1 MFTEPPREPA
11 ESSERPDVRD
21 TDAEAERS
29 SDASDGP
36 QAEIESLQDQLL
48 RLRADT
54 DNYRKRLERTTEELV
69 RDAQRAIFLPVLDVV
84 DDLERALRA
93 ADGEPADSPLV
104 TGVKLTLDRLRDVL
118 AGHGVRPINANAT
131 FDPRYHEVVATVP
144 SADLA
149 AGTIV
154 DELRVGYWW
163 GEDVLRA
170 AHVRVAVEPE

>member
-1 MFTEPPREPA
+1 MFTEPRREP
-11 ESSERPDVRD
+11 EDSSEHPAVRD
-21 TDAEAERS
+21 TDAEAEHS
-29 SDASDGP
+29 SDTSASP

-93 ADGEPADSPLV
+93 ADGEPADSSLV
-104 TGVKLTLDRLRDVL
+104 TGVKLTLDRLRVVL
-118 AGHGVRPINANAT
+118 AGHGVRPIDANAA
-131 FDPRYHEVVATVP
+131 FDPRYHEAVATVP

-154 DELRVGYWW
+154 DELRVGYLW
-163 GEDVLRA
+163 GKNVLRA
-170 AHVRVAVEPE
+170 ARVRVAVEPE